1 MPTLIPS
8 NSRSVLFYSPP
19 LSTHSNEVFTYLAL
33 WINIRT
39 KLLSLQFKRDVGR
52 TFFGSIMRLP
62 NTNDKYICTIDQ
74 SCIITF
80 TLFHGVLLFYTFHT
94 NYNCSNIIDMQ
105 CFKELYF
112 HWKCNPFL
120 LSSMVIHA
128 LIFHPDLFHG
138 KNHN

>member
-1 MPTLIPS
+1 MKIVVVLWILVFITLMSFLNGVPFRMYFFYFLLYIPWKIDCTYHPLLMPTLIPS

-80 TLFHGVLLFYTFHT
+80 TLFHDVLFYTFH
-94 NYNCSNIIDMQ
+94 
-105 CFKELYF
+105 
-112 HWKCNPFL
+112 
-120 LSSMVIHA
+120 
-128 LIFHPDLFHG
+128 
-138 KNHN
+138 KN

>member
-80 TLFHGVLLFYTFHT
+80 TLFHDVLLFYTFHT

-105 CFKELYF
+105 CFKELFFIGNAPLFAELYGNSCS
-112 HWKCNPFL
+112 HISPW
-120 LSSMVIHA
+120 
-128 LIFHPDLFHG
+128 LISWEES
-138 KNHN
+138 